1 MQRSER
7 ASVLRHMSI
16 SCLALELPIG
26 AYLEDDYGIGPHRRH
41 SGQQTTL
48 LRYVLHRN
56 NLQWRVQHSCLW
68 ISVM

>member
-16 SCLALELPIG
+16 SCLALQLPIG

-41 SGQQTTL
+41 SGQQLPFYDMYCTGITYNGESSTAVCEFQL
-48 LRYVLHRN
+48 
-56 NLQWRVQHSCLW
+56 
-68 ISVM
+68 